1 MFLFLKKFKNILYA
15 SLLLFFIIPT
25 CIFAYSSYVIPGGEN
40 IGIQINSKS
49 VLIVGLY
56 KVNDTYPGK
65 DAGLKIGD
73 KIISINNNKVASISD
88 MVSEINKQ
96 RTKTSLLI
104 KYERN
109 KTIFETTLTLYA
121 DSDMVYKTG
130 LYVRDSING
139 IGTLTFIDPKSKI
152 FGALGHE
159 IIERTT
165 GQKMEVKN
173 GKIFKSTVT
182 GIEKSVRGNPGEKN
196 ARFYS
201 DKTYGSIFEN
211 TSAGV
216 FGIYNDELPPKGLI
230 KVAEPSEVTTGP
242 ASIYTVLNGE
252 TVEEFSINIIKLN
265 SDVNQRQKNILFEIT
280 DSKLINKTGGVVQ
293 GMSGSPII
301 QNNKLIGAV
310 THVIIDDS
318 KKGYGIFIKWM
329 LEEAEN

>member
-1 MFLFLKKFKNILYA
+1 MFLKKFKFKNIIYA
-15 SLLLFFIIPT
+15 SLISLLIMPIS
-25 CIFAYSSYVIPGGEN
+25 IFAYSSYVIPGGEN
-40 IGIQINSKS
+40 IGIQINSKG
-49 VLIVGLY
+49 VLVVGLY
-56 KVNDTYPGK
+56 KVNNTYPGR

-73 KIISINNNKVASISD
+73 KIISINNNSVLSISD

-96 RTKTSLLI
+96 RNKTTLLI

-121 DSDMVYKTG
+121 DSDYVYKTG

-139 IGTLTFIDPKSKI
+139 IGTLTFIDPNSKI

-159 IIERTT
+159 IIERST
-165 GQKMEVKN
+165 GQKIEVKD
-173 GKIFKSTVT
+173 GKIYKSTVT
-182 GIEKSVRGNPGEKN
+182 GIEKSIRGNPGEKN
-196 ARFYS
+196 ARYYS
-201 DKTYGSIFEN
+201 ELAYGSIFEN

-216 FGIYNDELPPKGLI
+216 FGIYKDSLPNKNLM
-230 KVAEPSEVTTGP
+230 KVGEPSEVTTGR
-242 ASIYTVLNGE
+242 ATIYTVLNGE

-265 SDVNQRQKNILFEIT
+265 SDINQKQKNILFEIT
-280 DSKLINKTGGVVQ
+280 DPKLLTRTGGVVQ

-301 QNNKLIGAV
+301 QNNKIIGAV